1 MRRQAHLRLA
11 LGQVQMAGSIIA
23 AVLLVLNGVSPPV
36 IWVVVVTSMMS
47 LISIVLF
54 QITWR
59 EKSKNQRSSEP
70 S

>member
-1 MRRQAHLRLA
+1 
-11 LGQVQMAGSIIA
+11 MAGSIIA